1 MWCTYELITR
11 GRVEQEYSKALETF
25 NKVYKTEIPGL
36 KPLQAKTLN
45 VLLSGKDC
53 VCCLPTGYGKSL
65 IFEILPFIDPAC
77 LVLVVEPLNVIMV
90 QECQKLGDSAI
101 CLSAESDLGP
111 VKDGKVKYIFC
122 HPEDILNN
130 KSIIELFRC
139 EHMNERKTFLVIDEA
154 HCVLEWGDDF
164 RPNYKQLA
172 NLRSVFVCNVSFSND
187 CECVCAPPTKA
198 NIELIVL
205 KRPSATARG
214 NCASTPYDY
223 IFERVLHELNDLGS
237 QFPITV
243 IYCKSMQWIGYGYQ
257 LAREILNNKFYVCD
271 QIPENARVV
280 MFHSS
285 MEGSIASGLFTPK
298 FKVIVIIFDTFCL
311 QLKQMILDSLQKPP
325 EHCSIR
331 LVFASVAL
339 GMGADLQHVKRVIH
353 AGPPSSLETYVQ
365 EIGRCGRDG
374 AHANA
379 ILYYNN
385 SDLGIQHMQAS
396 MKDYCKTDKCKREF
410 INEHFGFDL
419 SDRPTI
425 CCNICQSDLVLKCP
439 DIVSIVDNNPEW
451 LKYDE
456 KYAMHWWIGSQE
468 GKHGGPGKGGQH
480 SGTMKST
487 NKSKD
492 TLNWLL
498 EYATTAQAVIDK
510 GLNPGLPAHH
520 AGTPPTE
527 LP

>member
-1 MWCTYELITR
+1 MDE
-11 GRVEQEYSKALETF
+11 EQEYSKALETF

-65 IFEILPFIDPAC
+65 IFEILPFIDPTC

-111 VKDGKVKYIFC
+111 VKDGNIKYIFC

-172 NLRSVFVCNVSFSND
+172 NLRSVFVCNVLALSATVTCVGQRELIKNLNLID

-257 LAREILNNKFYVCD
+257 LAREILNNKFYVGD

-285 MEGSIASGLFTPK
+285 MEGSSGK
-298 FKVIVIIFDTFCL
+298 
-311 QLKQMILDSLQKPP
+311 LKQMILDSLQKPP

-353 AGPPSSLETYVQ
+353 AGQPSSLETYVQ
-365 EIGRCGRDG
+365 EIGRWGRGG

-425 CCNICQSDLVLKCP
+425 CCNICQSDLGL
-439 DIVSIVDNNPEW
+439 EW
-451 LKYDE
+451 DF
-456 KYAMHWWIGSQE
+456 SQ
-468 GKHGGPGKGGQH
+468 
-480 SGTMKST
+480 
-487 NKSKD
+487 
-492 TLNWLL
+492 LL
-498 EYATTAQAVIDK
+498 IK
-510 GLNPGLPAHH
+510 
-520 AGTPPTE
+520 
-527 LP
+527 

>member
-1 MWCTYELITR
+1 
-11 GRVEQEYSKALETF
+11 
-25 NKVYKTEIPGL
+25 
-36 KPLQAKTLN
+36 
-45 VLLSGKDC
+45 
-53 VCCLPTGYGKSL
+53 
-65 IFEILPFIDPAC
+65 
-77 LVLVVEPLNVIMV
+77 MV

-172 NLRSVFVCNVSFSND
+172 NLRSVFVCNVLALSATVTY

-271 QIPENARVV
+271 QIPENAR
-280 MFHSS
+280 
-285 MEGSIASGLFTPK
+285 
-298 FKVIVIIFDTFCL
+298 
-311 QLKQMILDSLQKPP
+311 LKQMILDSLQKPP

-425 CCNICQSDLVLKCP
+425 CCNICQSDL
-439 DIVSIVDNNPEW
+439 
-451 LKYDE
+451 
-456 KYAMHWWIGSQE
+456 
-468 GKHGGPGKGGQH
+468 
-480 SGTMKST
+480 
-487 NKSKD
+487 
-492 TLNWLL
+492 
-498 EYATTAQAVIDK
+498 
-510 GLNPGLPAHH
+510 
-520 AGTPPTE
+520 
-527 LP
+527 

>member
-1 MWCTYELITR
+1 
-11 GRVEQEYSKALETF
+11 
-25 NKVYKTEIPGL
+25 
-36 KPLQAKTLN
+36 
-45 VLLSGKDC
+45 
-53 VCCLPTGYGKSL
+53 
-65 IFEILPFIDPAC
+65 
-77 LVLVVEPLNVIMV
+77 MV

-111 VKDGKVKYIFC
+111 VKDG
-122 HPEDILNN
+122 
-130 KSIIELFRC
+130 
-139 EHMNERKTFLVIDEA
+139 
-154 HCVLEWGDDF
+154 
-164 RPNYKQLA
+164 
-172 NLRSVFVCNVSFSND
+172 
-187 CECVCAPPTKA
+187 KA

-271 QIPENARVV
+271 QIPENAR
-280 MFHSS
+280 
-285 MEGSIASGLFTPK
+285 
-298 FKVIVIIFDTFCL
+298 
-311 QLKQMILDSLQKPP
+311 LKQMILDSLQKPP

-385 SDLGIQHMQAS
+385 SDLG
-396 MKDYCKTDKCKREF
+396 F
-410 INEHFGFDL
+410 I
-419 SDRPTI
+419 
-425 CCNICQSDLVLKCP
+425 K
-439 DIVSIVDNNPEW
+439 IVPK
-451 LKYDE
+451 L
-456 KYAMHWWIGSQE
+456 
-468 GKHGGPGKGGQH
+468 
-480 SGTMKST
+480 
-487 NKSKD
+487 
-492 TLNWLL
+492 WLL
-498 EYATTAQAVIDK
+498 GVLAS
-510 GLNPGLPAHH
+510 
-520 AGTPPTE
+520 
-527 LP
+527 